1 MCPTQLFSVASRLV
15 SSSVSATSGG
25 GLDFLSDQ
33 NALTLAG
40 VALGCVTVGG
50 SAFVAAAVS
59 PGHVVGGSLATATC
73 LVGGHVKKTTGSYLP
88 FLKKD
93 EDETPVTDTP
103 VTATA

>member
-1 MCPTQLFSVASRLV
+1 LAQRTV
-15 SSSVSATSGG
+15 SSVPVSSGA

-50 SAFVAAAVS
+50 SAFVAAAVA

-93 EDETPVTDTP
+93 ETPVSDTP

>member
-1 MCPTQLFSVASRLV
+1 M
-15 SSSVSATSGG
+15 
-25 GLDFLSDQ
+25 
-33 NALTLAG
+33 
-40 VALGCVTVGG
+40 
-50 SAFVAAAVS
+50 AAAVS